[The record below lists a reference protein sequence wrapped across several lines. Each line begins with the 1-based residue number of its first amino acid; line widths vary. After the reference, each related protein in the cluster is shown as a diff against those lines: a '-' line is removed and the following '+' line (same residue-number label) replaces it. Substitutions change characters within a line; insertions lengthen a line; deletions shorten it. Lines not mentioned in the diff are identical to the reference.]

1 MKVDRKGF
9 TALELIVVV
18 GVVGVLMG
26 LMVPAVMEARNAASR
41 VQCESNLRQ
50 IGLALQ
56 LYSDAHHGEMPTQLR
71 PALDDYADNEE
82 ELWRCPHDHDFTEKN
97 SYAKYYIP
105 RADFPVQDGWQI
117 LVRCPRH
124 PNQQGWLHTTVHGLT
139 EFEIP
144 NLSSI
149 TEGVVHPVVQP
160 NTRLPDGST
169 IEGQNLMVVMCRR
182 EGGGLKTWH
191 VVIGLPPTP
200 QGVAATGTFEVHKG
214 SRFEVL
220 SPAGLAAVEGTQFTV
235 TSQLTPLGKY
245 QTTVT
250 VQGGTV
256 RVMEWEESTDGE
268 LCNAGGYRVVQRSDP
283 DSWGKD
289 GPLP

>member
-1 MKVDRKGF
+1 MSFIQRARLEFRREEAAGRIWGVFVMKVDRKGF

-26 LMVPAVMEARNAASR
+26 LMVPAVMEARDAASR

-144 NLSSI
+144 KPEQHYGRRSASCSGARTPVCPTAASS
-149 TEGVVHPVVQP
+149 
-160 NTRLPDGST
+160 
-169 IEGQNLMVVMCRR
+169 
-182 EGGGLKTWH
+182 
-191 VVIGLPPTP
+191 
-200 QGVAATGTFEVHKG
+200 KG
-214 SRFEVL
+214 RI
-220 SPAGLAAVEGTQFTV
+220 
-235 TSQLTPLGKY
+235 
-245 QTTVT
+245 
-250 VQGGTV
+250 
-256 RVMEWEESTDGE
+256 
-268 LCNAGGYRVVQRSDP
+268 
-283 DSWGKD
+283 
-289 GPLP
+289 